1 MKFLDVFR
9 SMRQSIWPWALL
21 TRHIV
26 PKDWKK
32 ALSYFPQ
39 PRSKKLGSEARQVK
53 QNYFSLS
60 GQNGRR
66 VTKAHLH
73 AMVK

>member
-1 MKFLDVFR
+1 MCFDRGDRTFDHGVTHTSYCPERL
-9 SMRQSIWPWALL
+9 
-21 TRHIV
+21 
-26 PKDWKK
+26 KK
-32 ALSYFPQ
+32 ALFYYLR

-66 VTKAHLH
+66 VTKAH
-73 AMVK
+73 